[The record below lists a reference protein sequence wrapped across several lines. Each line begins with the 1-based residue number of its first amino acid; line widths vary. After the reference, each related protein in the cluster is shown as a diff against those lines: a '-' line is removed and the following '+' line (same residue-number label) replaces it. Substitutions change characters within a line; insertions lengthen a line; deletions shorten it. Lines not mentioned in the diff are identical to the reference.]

1 MLHLGAALLGAV
13 FMAAPVPLS
22 TARPAVVASPAPG
35 VSGVVL
41 PPVPALPSIAP
52 QTPSLPNGNIAGVTG
67 AFVGISRDAAIGMAL
82 LRNTD
87 LAVAQSNRRI
97 ARYRVVAAEG
107 VYDLQ
112 FQLLP
117 DYEFSK
123 LPAISIFQTGPGGVP
138 AQTISAGATGGV
150 SALTSTGGSFR
161 FTTSAARVDNN
172 IATNSYE
179 PYYQTALA
187 LAFSQPLARGL
198 TIDPN
203 RCAIELARVD
213 ADLSTDTALLG
224 ASNTIDSVAIAYD
237 NLLSAWKNVGIQE
250 VALRQALAQ
259 RQSNDRL
266 VRRGAAAPVDVVESN
281 EQVNEF
287 QDNVYSAIQNVA
299 SLQNQL
305 KMLILSD
312 PADPAWT
319 ANLVPTTAP
328 DIPQFAPRVD
338 DIIVAAL
345 RFRPEVA
352 QVRENL
358 RSANVDVAYQR
369 DQTKPEIDLNLG
381 VTENGFAGVPTNPAN
396 NPFVAVIGA
405 EVLALNQLIAR
416 ANATAPPGTAPLAPI
431 NPGSLNAPL
440 FPGSVGNVGTSYK
453 SAFEGKYP
461 TYEVSATLALPLRN
475 QTAKAD
481 YAAALE
487 QRSQIIT
494 QEVALVQRVQTEAR
508 NAVQTY
514 RSARSRLIAASAARV
529 AAERVAASEARKF
542 RAGAS
547 TTYLVLQ
554 RQVQLANE
562 RGRELQAQTD
572 LQNALVELDRVTGD
586 ILARNN
592 VDVRGLGTAREG
604 AVPNLLPSPAPA
616 QRR

>member
-1 MLHLGAALLGAV
+1 MLHLAAALIGAV
-13 FMAAPVPLS
+13 FMRAPAPLP
-22 TARPAVVASPAPG
+22 TARPAVATAAAAG
-35 VSGVVL
+35 FSGAVL
-41 PPVPALPSIAP
+41 PPVPAFPSVAP
-52 QTPSLPNGNIAGVTG
+52 QTAPLPSGNIAGVTG
-67 AFVGISRDAAIGMAL
+67 PFVGISREAAIGMAL

-112 FQLLP
+112 FQFLP

-123 LPAISIFQTGPGGVP
+123 QPAISIFNTGPGGVP
-138 AQTISAGATGGV
+138 AQTISAGASGGV

-198 TIDPN
+198 AIDPN
-203 RCAIELARVD
+203 RRAIELARVN
-213 ADLSTDTALLG
+213 ADLSSDTALVT

-237 NLLSAWKNVGIQE
+237 NLVSAWKNVGIQE
-250 VALRQALAQ
+250 AALRQALAQ
-259 RQSNDRL
+259 RQSNNRL

-305 KMLILSD
+305 KMLVLSD

-319 ANLVPTTAP
+319 ANLVPTTAR
-328 DIPQFAPRVD
+328 DVRQTAPSVN

-358 RSANVDVAYQR
+358 RSADVDIAYQR
-369 DQTKPEIDLNLG
+369 DQNKPEIDLNLG

-396 NPFVAVIGA
+396 NPFIGVIGA

-416 ANATAPPGTAPLAPI
+416 ANATAPPGTPPLAPI
-431 NPGSLNAPL
+431 NAGALNAPL

-461 TYEVSATLALPLRN
+461 TYEVSATVAFPLHN

-487 QRSQIIT
+487 QRSQVIT
-494 QEVALVQRVQTEAR
+494 QELGLVQRVQTEAR

-514 RSARSRLIAASAARV
+514 RSAQARLSAAGAARA
-529 AAERVAASEARKF
+529 AAERVAASELRKF

-572 LQNALVELDRVTGD
+572 LQNALVELDRVSGD
-586 ILARNN
+586 ILARND
-592 VDVRGLGTAREG
+592 VDVHALGTAPQG
-604 AVPNLLPSPAPA
+604 AVPNLSPSPVPS
-616 QRR
+616 RRP